1 MSNIRL
7 RDLMEKKVLVV
18 DDEERVV
25 QSIAGVLE
33 DEGFRI
39 AKAKSGEEAIKVF
52 QEEGPDVTLLDI
64 WMPGMDGIEVLKRLK
79 WIAPECQVI
88 MISGHATISTAMTA
102 VKLGAFDF
110 IEKPLSLDLLLMT
123 VRRAL
128 DQRKVLQTGRQ
139 PREVPPGESPFQS
152 PSFES
157 REEAS
162 LSREASERKET
173 SVLLQRTIKKSV
185 VLYGTGLHSG
195 MKTGLLF
202 QPLPPNSGILF
213 GSVSSDEVVPAHLD
227 FVQTTEFATSL
238 KKGRAIAK
246 TVEHL
251 MAVLH
256 AYHIT
261 NLMIKMIEEI
271 PIMDGSALEFCK
283 VVEEAGIE
291 EQEEK
296 INELIIDRKME
307 IVDKNKS
314 LIIEPADTFSI
325 HFFLD
330 YPPPIGQQT
339 LDFVLESEEAFK
351 DQIAPARTFGFV
363 KDIEMLNR
371 MGLAGGG
378 RLHNIILVDDEKIV
392 NTELR
397 FRDEFVRHKILDLI
411 GDFYLLNR
419 PIRGKVSAHL
429 TGHTENIALMKKIQE
444 ATRQKERGEITLFF
458 GGRNGTRR
466 TAPNERILR
475 YARGSSSRKVFRT
488 DGRTNQKDS

>member
-1 MSNIRL
+1 MLILWQSYDNENPGFMRL
-7 RDLMEKKVLVV
+7 MGCLMDKKVLIV

-33 DEGFRI
+33 DEGFQVATAR
-39 AKAKSGEEAIKVF
+39 SGEEAMRVF
-52 QEEGPDVTLLDI
+52 QKEKPDITLLDI
-64 WMPGMDGIEVLKRLK
+64 WMPGMDGIEILKRLK
-79 WIAPECQVI
+79 GIDPECQVI
-88 MISGHATISTAMTA
+88 MISGHATISTAMA
-102 VKLGAFDF
+102 SVKLGAFDF
-110 IEKPLSLDLLLMT
+110 IEKPLSLDILLLT
-123 VRRAL
+123 IRRAL
-128 DQRKVLQTGRQ
+128 DRQKDLSSLEGSERVVTG
-139 PREVPPGESPFQS
+139 EPFQYRKIS
-152 PSFES
+152 SEDIVGELPDPPFES
-157 REEAS
+157 LRQDIPFTGEVAKRKGTS
-162 LSREASERKET
+162 L
-173 SVLLQRTIKKSV
+173 LPQRTLKQSM

-195 MKTGLLF
+195 KKTGLLL
-202 QPLPPNSGILF
+202 QPLPPHSGILF
-213 GSVSSDEVVPAHLD
+213 GSISSDEVVPAHLD
-227 FVQTTEFATSL
+227 FVQTTDFATSL
-238 KKGRAIAK
+238 KRGRAIAK

-261 NLMIKMIEEI
+261 NLMVKMIEEI
-271 PIMDGSALEFCK
+271 PIMDGSASEFCK
-283 VVEEAGIE
+283 MVEEAGVE

-296 INELIIDRKME
+296 VNELIIDQKME
-307 IVDKNKS
+307 IVHKHKS
-314 LIIEPADTFSI
+314 LSIEPAEIFSI

-339 LDFVLESEEAFK
+339 LDFVLENGEAFK

-363 KDIEMLNR
+363 KDIEMLER

-419 PIRGKVSAHL
+419 PIRGKVNAHL

-444 ATRQKERGEITLFF
+444 ATREKER
-458 GGRNGTRR
+458 
-466 TAPNERILR
+466 
-475 YARGSSSRKVFRT
+475 
-488 DGRTNQKDS
+488 